1 MPFDMDFTGV
11 EIKKFSQVVVPP
23 GTYNLSI
30 VKATEKFTKK
40 GDPMVVVDYEIV
52 DGDYIGKLIK
62 NHCVVFFKDKE
73 SPGAGMAKSF
83 LKTIG
88 LDNDGNVTVDA
99 TKWIGRRVVG
109 KVVNEE
115 VTMEDKETGKPV
127 KRTFAKV
134 KYVNEYVID
143 YTAPVIK
150 NVTPDGEDDP
160 FDKF

>member
-11 EIKKFSQVVVPP
+11 EINKFSPKAVPA
-23 GTYNLSI
+23 GTYNMSI
-30 VKATEKFTKK
+30 VKATEKLTKK

-52 DGDYIGKLIK
+52 DGDYIGKIIK

-73 SPGAGMAKSF
+73 SPGAGMAKAF

-88 LDNDGNVTVDA
+88 LANDGAVQVDP

-109 KVVNEE
+109 KVINED

-143 YTAPVIK
+143 YTIQQAPPVSSA
-150 NVTPDGEDDP
+150 NEDIP
-160 FDKF
+160 F